1 MGHCGYVWTKDPL
14 DHESHS
20 AIGLTVTATD
30 PGDLTAS
37 IETTVTVTDVDT
49 EAPGEPDAPSVAPN
63 PGNGHQAL
71 AVKWIAPENSG
82 PAITGYVVQY
92 RVDGSEAE
100 WEQVTIDGIG
110 VETTISGLL
119 ANTTYEA
126 QVLAANDEGDGPWS
140 ESGNAATQAAPPVNS
155 LPEFEEDTVSTL
167 SVAEN
172 APPNTNIGDPV
183 AASDPESDA
192 LTYSLSGTDATLFSV
207 GTSTGQIRIGASTAL
222 DHESSADSGSN
233 NVYDVTVRVTDG
245 KDAGGNANTS
255 VDDTIGVTITVTNV
269 NEPQALAS
277 GPTTC
282 G

>member
-1 MGHCGYVWTKDPL
+1 M
-14 DHESHS
+14 S
-20 AIGLTVTATD
+20 ATLQFEWYGL
-30 PGDLTAS
+30 GD
-37 IETTVTVTDVDT
+37 D
-49 EAPGEPDAPSVAPN
+49 
-63 PGNGHQAL
+63 
-71 AVKWIAPENSG
+71 K
-82 PAITGYVVQY
+82 
-92 RVDGSEAE
+92 R
-100 WEQVTIDGIG
+100 
-110 VETTISGLL
+110 
-119 ANTTYEA
+119 
-126 QVLAANDEGDGPWS
+126 GPWP
-140 ESGNAATQAAPPVNS
+140 EPGNAATQAAPPVNS

>member
-1 MGHCGYVWTKDPL
+1 MSVVTCDGGAVVGHCGYVWTKDPL

-140 ESGNAATQAAPPVNS
+140 ESGTAATQAAPPVNS
-155 LPEFEEDTVSTL
+155 LPEFEEDTTSTL
-167 SVAEN
+167 SPGEN
-172 APPNTNIGDPV
+172 GLTGSAIGATITASGSDSYIQEPVTILPPKMGV
-183 AASDPESDA
+183 AAH
-192 LTYSLSGTDATLFSV
+192 
-207 GTSTGQIRIGASTAL
+207 R
-222 DHESSADSGSN
+222 
-233 NVYDVTVRVTDG
+233 
-245 KDAGGNANTS
+245 
-255 VDDTIGVTITVTNV
+255 TVT
-269 NEPQALAS
+269 EKSMFHAI
-277 GPTTC
+277 
-282 G
+282 